1 MKHGFGVYNYARTGE
16 KYEGEWKNDMWDGK
30 GTYCVG
36 IPQRSSSR
44 ETGKEGCSTARLRL
58 FTKTKID
65 LSEFLK
71 TEGKMEEAKLFME
84 MDHILKEN
92 SKMISQQVE
101 EKCPI
106 ELREE

>member
-1 MKHGFGVYNYARTGE
+1 MASECIIMRGLVRSMRESGRMICGMAKVPIVLAF
-16 KYEGEWKNDMWDGK
+16 
-30 GTYCVG
+30 
-36 IPQRSSSR
+36 PQRSSSR

-65 LSEFLK
+65 LSGFLK

>member
-1 MKHGFGVYNYARTGE
+1 
-16 KYEGEWKNDMWDGK
+16 
-30 GTYCVG
+30 
-36 IPQRSSSR
+36 
-44 ETGKEGCSTARLRL
+44 
-58 FTKTKID
+58 
-65 LSEFLK
+65 
-71 TEGKMEEAKLFME
+71 MEDAKLFME